1 MRLVVQ
7 SPTRPER
14 IISALEDMIEEDTSA
29 IRLAVA
35 YVTLS
40 GY

>member
-1 MRLVVQ
+1 MNLIVQ

-14 IISALEDMIEEDTSA
+14 IISALEDMFEDNTSE

-35 YVTLS
+35 YVTLPTS
-40 GY
+40 